1 MVIFCYDEIK
11 VMLPVEVAWRKLIK
25 RKDTMP
31 SKNQIKKQKTGFTII
46 EVVLVLAIA
55 GLIFLMVFVALPALQ
70 RSQRD
75 TQRRQDYGD
84 LLASM
89 TSYLT
94 NNNNSL
100 PANDTTGNSLPA
112 NQYINS
118 TGNGPSGSA
127 YKIFVTECSSN
138 NGTVCKDAE
147 IKMNSNATNTTE
159 GTVRVVKKSTCVNGK
174 PTKVDSTRAFAIY
187 ASLETGTYCSSSN

>member
-1 MVIFCYDEIK
+1 
-11 VMLPVEVAWRKLIK
+11 MLPVEVAWRKLIK

-75 TQRRQDYGD
+75 TQRRQDYAD

-89 TSYLT
+89 TSYLA

-100 PANDTTGNSLPA
+100 PADDPSGNNLKA
-112 NQYINS
+112 NQYINA
-118 TGNGPSGSA
+118 TGNGPSGTA
-127 YKIFVTECSSN
+127 YKILVTTCTSTAGSA
-138 NGTVCKDAE
+138 CKDTDNE
-147 IKMNSNATNTTE
+147 SKIGTPATNNSE
-159 GTVRVVKKSTCVNGK
+159 GTVRVIKSATCKNGK
-174 PTKVDSTRAFAIY
+174 PTKVASTTTFAVY
-187 ASLETGTYCSSSN
+187 AALETGTYCSSNN